1 MSEHIDRFIEFFQS
15 NGNTSG
21 MKWDDLVVQFEWTI
35 DYSKILASL
44 ESDPKLKSIVE
55 KTGEILKY
63 NFNSTTFENW
73 KQNIDPQMGD
83 DELFES
89 FNSHV

>member
-15 NGNTSG
+15 NGNTNG

-73 KQNIDPQMGD
+73 KQSIDPQMGD
-83 DELFES
+83 DELSES